1 MAAFSK
7 VQMLATSTLSG
18 LGIGA
23 AAEKKLK
30 GGAVSLE
37 AIFDW
42 PGMPSGRVEPSLG
55 LQAQQA
61 LCQLDSLHITSQVR

>member
-30 GGAVSLE
+30 GGAASPG
-37 AIFDW
+37 ATFDW

-61 LCQLDSLHITSQVR
+61 PRQHDSLRITSQVR